1 MNIFDILQLIGGI
14 ILAIG
19 YIPQIRQIIHTKS
32 CRDLNLKTYIALAV
46 GMGFMEIYAINLAL
60 SGAGTMF
67 LVTNS
72 ISLFLVLLI
81 ALMIKFLSK
90 RKSGGTK
97 K

>member
-1 MNIFDILQLIGGI
+1 MTIFDVLQLIGGF

-19 YIPQIRQIIHTKS
+19 YIPQIRQIIRTKS
-32 CRDLNLKTYIALAV
+32 CKDLNLKTYIALAV

-72 ISLFLVLLI
+72 ISLFLVLFI
-81 ALMIKFLSK
+81 ALMIKCLSK

>member
-1 MNIFDILQLIGGI
+1 MTMFDAFQLIGGF

-19 YIPQIRQIIHTKS
+19 YIPQIRQIIRTKS
-32 CRDLNLKTYIALAV
+32 CKDLNLKTYIALTV

-72 ISLFLVLLI
+72 ISLFLVLFI
-81 ALMIKFLSK
+81 ALMIKCLSK

-97 K
+97 R